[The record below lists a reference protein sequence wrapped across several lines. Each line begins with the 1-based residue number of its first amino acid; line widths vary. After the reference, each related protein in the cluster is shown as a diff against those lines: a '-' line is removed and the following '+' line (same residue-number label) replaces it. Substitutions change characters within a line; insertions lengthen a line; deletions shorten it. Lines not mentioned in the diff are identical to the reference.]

1 MPVLGDVTANLMAVF
16 KALRKGAK
24 RCQSLHLAPIEDAN
38 GIPSI
43 TMVIGGNFN
52 GIHGFPG
59 GK

>member
-1 MPVLGDVTANLMAVF
+1 MPILGDVTANLMAVF

-24 RCQSLHLAPIEDAN
+24 RCQSLNLAPIEDAN
-38 GIPSI
+38 GIPSFTFI
-43 TMVIGGNFN
+43 RSGNFN